1 MIRVLLAEDHHIVRQ
16 GLRALLE
23 KTDDIEVIGEADDG
37 QAAVTLSQQLLPDVL
52 VMDLQMPQ
60 LNGIQAML
68 QLRTLDCPTQVI
80 ILSMYGDETLVRQAM
95 RSGARGYVLKRAA
108 TDELLLAIRAASR
121 GETYLSPAVT
131 GPILADVLAHPSAS
145 PEARGVDRLSDRE
158 YQVLQMI
165 AEGQTN
171 SEIAKRLQIAV
182 KTVEKHRGS
191 LMAKLQV
198 HSVAGLMRI
207 AMQHGLIVP
216 EP

>member
-145 PEARGVDRLSDRE
+145 PAARGVDRLSDRE

-216 EP
+216 EA

>member
-23 KTDDIEVIGEADDG
+23 KTDDIEVVGEADDG

-216 EP
+216 EA

>member
-37 QAAVTLSQQLLPDVL
+37 QVAVTLSQQLLPDVL
-52 VMDLQMPQ
+52 VMDLQMSQ

-68 QLRTLDCPTQVI
+68 QLRTLDCPTQFI

-145 PEARGVDRLSDRE
+145 PAARGVDRLSDRE

>member
-1 MIRVLLAEDHHIVRQ
+1 
-16 GLRALLE
+16 
-23 KTDDIEVIGEADDG
+23 
-37 QAAVTLSQQLLPDVL
+37 
-52 VMDLQMPQ
+52 
-60 LNGIQAML
+60 
-68 QLRTLDCPTQVI
+68 
-80 ILSMYGDETLVRQAM
+80 
-95 RSGARGYVLKRAA
+95 
-108 TDELLLAIRAASR
+108 
-121 GETYLSPAVT
+121 
-131 GPILADVLAHPSAS
+131 
-145 PEARGVDRLSDRE
+145 ARGVDRLSDRE

>member
-1 MIRVLLAEDHHIVRQ
+1 MIRVLLAEDHQMVRQ

-37 QAAVTLSQQLLPDVL
+37 AAAVTLTQQLLPDVL

-68 QLRTLDCPTQVI
+68 QLHTLDCPAPVI

-108 TDELLLAIRAASR
+108 AEELLLAIRAAHQ
-121 GETYLSPAVT
+121 GDTYLSPAVA
-131 GPILADVLAHPSAS
+131 GPLLADFLGHQPAS
-145 PEARGVDRLSDRE
+145 PEARLADRLSVRE

-191 LMAKLQV
+191 LMSKLQV
-198 HSVAGLMRI
+198 HSVAGLMRTAI
-207 AMQHGLIVP
+207 QHGLIMP